1 MLFMEHSLLAQTVN
15 SLNEVHY
22 LYATVAALVLAVVLF
37 LLMRRQPKHVK
48 AYATDNGE
56 VMVSRAAIVELVQT
70 SCEQIKEVSKPQ
82 VRMRVKG
89 GQKHFEVRL
98 KLASGGHLRSIEAM
112 LQTHL
117 RKALSENLGIENL
130 GQINILATG
139 FKSGRMEASSSITKK
154 QPEPIRG
161 EDAVHDEGAEADW
174 HDDPDDPKADTPSKL

>member
-1 MLFMEHSLLAQTVN
+1 MENIILAQAN
-15 SLNEVHY
+15 DSLTQVQY
-22 LYATVAALVLAVVLF
+22 LYAAAAVLVLAVVLF
-37 LLMRRQPKHVK
+37 FLMRRQPKHVK

-117 RKALSENLGIENL
+117 RKALTENLGIENL

-154 QPEPIRG
+154 QPES
-161 EDAVHDEGAEADW
+161 ELNQDEAGAEESEETSYEDKK
-174 HDDPDDPKADTPSKL
+174 DSKVDPSSS

>member
-1 MLFMEHSLLAQTVN
+1 MDNCLLTQTGSLLSQIQ
-15 SLNEVHY
+15 Y
-22 LYATVAALVLAVVLF
+22 LYAGAAVLVLAVVLF
-37 LLMRRQPKHVK
+37 LLLRRQPKHVK
-48 AYATDNGE
+48 AYTTDNGE

-130 GQINILATG
+130 GQINVLATG
-139 FKSGRMEASSSITKK
+139 FKSGRMEASSSIAKK
-154 QPEPIRG
+154 QPESELAQD
-161 EDAVHDEGAEADW
+161 EDATAESEEASYEDKKES
-174 HDDPDDPKADTPSKL
+174 KADSSSS